1 MMVEDVLK
9 ALKWFDVEKYD
20 TYVKQLSYAQWLDV
34 LWERCEFWKYNI
46 DAPLPSS
53 RVFEFVKDKII
64 EARKM
69 KNKRLAIFIEKLF
82 NSEIL
87 SEEWLNNEESMR
99 NISDLYPG
107 AHRVLASDLQYLAY
121 INSIDG
127 MSSTEYMDKVYD
139 CDPRYYDVSTQRF
152 IDFEL
157 KDRHD
162 SHELIISMDL
172 DGSDDFLIKRV
183 KEIISKERKRTNV
196 KPSRYLNDA
205 LIRKF
210 IDLRLLQYL
219 DVCIYCDVK
228 KLNVNNTLLA
238 KILYPDEFEKNPIE
252 RIRKTMP
259 EIAEYVMSEKFLY
272 ASEYRLARG

>member
-20 TYVKQLSYAQWLDV
+20 TYVKRLSYAQWLDV
-34 LWERCEFWKYNI
+34 LWGRYEFWKYNI

-53 RVFEFVKDKII
+53 RVFELVKDMII
-64 EARKM
+64 ES

-87 SEEWLNNEESMR
+87 SDEWLNNEEIMR
-99 NISDLYPG
+99 NVRDLYPG

-121 INSIDG
+121 MNSIDG
-127 MSSTEYMDKVYD
+127 MSSTEYMDKIHD
-139 CDPRYYDVSTQRF
+139 CDPRYYDVNAHRS

-157 KDRHD
+157 NDGHD
-162 SHELIISMDL
+162 SYELIISMDL
-172 DGSDDFLIKRV
+172 SGSDDFLIKRV
-183 KEIISKERKRTNV
+183 KEIISKERKRINV

-219 DVCIYCDVK
+219 DICIYCDVK

-238 KILYPDEFEKNPIE
+238 KVLYPDEFEKNPIE

-259 EIAEYVMSEKFLY
+259 EIAEYVMSEKFLQ